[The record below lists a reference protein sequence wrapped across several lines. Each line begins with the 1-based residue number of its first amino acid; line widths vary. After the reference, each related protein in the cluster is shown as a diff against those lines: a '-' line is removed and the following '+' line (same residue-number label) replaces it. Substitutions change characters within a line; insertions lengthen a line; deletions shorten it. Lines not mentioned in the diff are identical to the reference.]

1 MLNSIMMSN
10 APLRPIFIFAISKQI
25 LPACLPH
32 NILFRLTKKGEI
44 IKCFRTRTSSAYH
57 SSINLSSNLCI
68 PFLLIQGKFC
78 VFPLFAGLLRSL
90 KTFYLSR
97 LCSTGG
103 SLLQPNGPFP
113 CDLELFR
120 QITQKQIREILAR
133 RQTIKNFKG
142 KFCS

>member
-1 MLNSIMMSN
+1 MLNSIMMST

-25 LPACLPH
+25 LPACLAH

-44 IKCFRTRTSSAYH
+44 IKCFRTLIRHFIFKVLYS
-57 SSINLSSNLCI
+57 LF
-68 PFLLIQGKFC
+68 FLLIQGKFC

-133 RQTIKNFKG
+133 RQTIKKL
-142 KFCS
+142 

>member
-32 NILFRLTKKGEI
+32 DILYRLTKKEKI
-44 IKCFRTRTSSAYH
+44 SRCFRTRTQVF
-57 SSINLSSNLCI
+57 IDDSNLLSKFYLNNCVTQAS
-68 PFLLIQGKFC
+68 LLLNQGKFC

-120 QITQKQIREILAR
+120 QITQKQIREI
-133 RQTIKNFKG
+133 
-142 KFCS
+142 

>member
-1 MLNSIMMSN
+1 MFQDID
-10 APLRPIFIFAISKQI
+10 
-25 LPACLPH
+25 
-32 NILFRLTKKGEI
+32 
-44 IKCFRTRTSSAYH
+44 SSFYLQ
-57 SSINLSSNLCI
+57 SFVFL
-68 PFLLIQGKFC
+68 FLLIQGKFC

-120 QITQKQIREILAR
+120 QITQKQIREI
-133 RQTIKNFKG
+133 
-142 KFCS
+142 